1 MRRGQCARGGGGEL
15 QIAAEA
21 ELASAEYLAAQ
32 EGRLYAATNEEL
44 VVLDSETLEI
54 VQTVK
59 FGPILQGENLEGSK
73 PSGLAVGGVTVYVT
87 LEGEPY
93 LLLVEKP

>member
-1 MRRGQCARGGGGEL
+1 
-15 QIAAEA
+15 
-21 ELASAEYLAAQ
+21 
-32 EGRLYAATNEEL
+32 

-54 VQTVK
+54 VETME

-73 PSGLAVGGVTVYVT
+73 PSGLAVGEGTVYVT

>member
-1 MRRGQCARGGGGEL
+1 M
-15 QIAAEA
+15 AENSGN
-21 ELASAEYLAAQ
+21 LLPAQ

-54 VQTVK
+54 VETVE
-59 FGPILQGENLEGSK
+59 FGPILQGENLQGSK
-73 PSGLAVGGVTVYVT
+73 PDGLDVGEGTVYVT

-93 LLLVEKP
+93 LLLVKKP